1 MSNYINY
8 HKHSHY
14 TAGIGMVD
22 CNVKPIDYAERII
35 ELKGNTFFTTEHG
48 YGGDIFN
55 YKTITNVLRVL
66 IRVYEGKNFILDKSI
81 YDPIISN
88 LSSL

>member
-22 CNVKPIDYAERII
+22 CNVKPIDYAERKAIHYLQQSMDMEAIYLII
-35 ELKGNTFFTTEHG
+35 KQSLMNMAC
-48 YGGDIFN
+48 I
-55 YKTITNVLRVL
+55 V
-66 IRVYEGKNFILDKSI
+66 
-81 YDPIISN
+81 N
-88 LSSL
+88 LV